1 LKGVLLNNLFFLL
14 LLNSIDGSPSVKK
27 PISLIS
33 LSSLDKFH
41 AHFFGNEKT
50 YS

>member
-1 LKGVLLNNLFFLL
+1 VLLNNLFFLL
-14 LLNSIDGSPSVKK
+14 SLNSIDGSPSEKK

-33 LSSLDKFH
+33 LSSLDNLF

-50 YS
+50 NS